1 MKQKKEDEFPTQ
13 QGSGLSKREYF
24 AVVALQYTLKRS
36 DGFSDFYRETK
47 DNIDDAIWIADQLI
61 EKLSEVKPK

>member
-1 MKQKKEDEFPTQ
+1 MKQKKEDAFPTQ

-24 AVVALQYTLKRS
+24 AAVALQYTLKRS

-47 DNIDDAIWIADQLI
+47 SNIDDAIWIADQLI
-61 EKLSEVKPK
+61 EKLNEVKPK